1 MHVINKNT
9 VNVSFY
15 ISICNELITR
25 DETVMAVLGLHVFL
39 ERGLNKLQ
47 REMCQKTWMEI
58 NSIKTAVY
66 NLMGTIPTH
75 KIRLL
80 LSIIQICVNKTISQ
94 FSTHPNPSFKPNF
107 RKFYLILYSRSAQTG
122 LIEALLFYFA
132 TKKL

>member
-1 MHVINKNT
+1 MHVINKNA

-25 DETVMAVLGLHVFL
+25 DGTVMAVLGLHVFL

-58 NSIKTAVY
+58 NSIKTAIY
-66 NLMGTIPTH
+66 NLMETIPTH

-94 FSTHPNPSFKPNF
+94 FSTDPNPSF
-107 RKFYLILYSRSAQTG
+107 
-122 LIEALLFYFA
+122 
-132 TKKL
+132 